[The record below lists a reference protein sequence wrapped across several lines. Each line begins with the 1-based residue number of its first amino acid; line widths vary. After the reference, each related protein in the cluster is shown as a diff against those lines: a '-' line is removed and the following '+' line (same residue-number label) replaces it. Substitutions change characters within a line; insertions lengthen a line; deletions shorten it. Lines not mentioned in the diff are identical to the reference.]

1 MLFYRE
7 AASKVFNKTF
17 LIKPNKEKVTLDN
30 KARITSTNNRNWR
43 WRLFRAEPEGK
54 KWKGIKRVY
63 ILIKQYESK

>member
-30 KARITSTNNRNWR
+30 KARITSTNNRN
-43 WRLFRAEPEGK
+43 
-54 KWKGIKRVY
+54 
-63 ILIKQYESK
+63 